1 MLSTAAG
8 YRGVPTRGH
17 VETTPRQNLGIAL
30 RVRTVLT
37 NRAAIVRLACLAVLV
52 QFALSPPMSSADGSN
67 TLTVVGTSDVQDSGL
82 FDNVLKPGFEAF
94 YNKAHPTAPITIS
107 YLPKGTQAAITAA
120 EAGSAS
126 ALLVHAASLEN
137 QFVHDGFS
145 AEPFGRAIFYGDFVL
160 LGPASDPAHVMT
172 NDKNNVAGAFQDIAA
187 AGALGKANFVTRNDN
202 SGTNVEEHLIW
213 KQTNVPGCTVSDA
226 NGGGKTPSTTSGRCP
241 TTATPPSWY
250 QIGGT
255 NQAANVQITDTCN
268 FTGGPNDCYTI
279 TDRGTFDNLEALHE
293 LNRLHVLNGPNSGS
307 APGGT
312 TFLVNSFHAYAINP
326 KKFTGQPVSF
336 NLPGAEAFLNWV
348 TSPAGQTMVN
358 DYLKGATGGPPFLKD
373 AAPTLN
379 ITSKLPKSI
388 AANRRL
394 KVEGTLRNVV
404 PGTPSLV
411 KKKVTLS
418 ALRLSVAR
426 ANPAAVPVPVA
437 TTTTGRHGHYV
448 LRYRPQAHSRYFVST
463 GRITQIEKGSLNPKF
478 RDLLNP
484 TSQKLGV
491 SRVRGS
497 VAIHKVTVHG
507 NRITVHGSLG
517 PAPIDAFAQVRLLA
531 AHVGHHPLNTV
542 ASRHVNAGK
551 RNFVLHFRLSH
562 RFTWR
567 IRLRYVNGGQIK
579 GANSRSANVN

>member
-1 MLSTAAG
+1 VLS
-8 YRGVPTRGH
+8 
-17 VETTPRQNLGIAL
+17 
-30 RVRTVLT
+30 
-37 NRAAIVRLACLAVLV
+37 NRASIVRLACLAVLV
-52 QFALSPPMSSADGSN
+52 QFALSPPMSRADGSN

-82 FDNVLKPGFEAF
+82 FDNVLRPGFEAF
-94 YNKAHPTAPITIS
+94 YNKTHPTAPITIS

-145 AEPFGRAIFYGDFVL
+145 AEPFGRAIFYGAFVL
-160 LGPASDPAHVMT
+160 LGPASDPAHVLT
-172 NDKNNVAGAFQDIAA
+172 TDRNNIAGAFQDIAA

-213 KQTNVPGCTVSDA
+213 KQTNVPGCTVDPT

-255 NQAANVQITDTCN
+255 NQAANVQITDTCS

-293 LNRLHVLNGPNSGS
+293 LTRLQVFNGPNSAS

-312 TFLVNSFHAYAINP
+312 TFLVNSFHAYAVNP
-326 KKFTGQPVSF
+326 NKFTGQPVTF

-348 TSPAGQTMVN
+348 TSPAGQTKVN
-358 DYLKGATGGPPFLKD
+358 NYLKGATGGPPFLSD

-379 ITSKLPKSI
+379 ITSTLPKTS
-388 AANRRL
+388 AANPGL

-404 PGTPSLV
+404 PGTLPLV
-411 KKKVTLS
+411 KKQVTLS

-437 TTTTGRHGHYV
+437 TTTTGKHGHYV
-448 LRYRPQAHSRYFVST
+448 LRYRPKANSRYFVST
-463 GRITQIEKGSLNPKF
+463 GRLTQTENTSLNPMF

-497 VAIHKVTVHG
+497 VAIHTVTVHG
-507 NRITVHGSLG
+507 NHVTVHGSLA

-531 AHVGHHPLNTV
+531 AQVGHHPLNTV
-542 ASRHVNAGK
+542 ASRHVNAGN
-551 RNFVLHFRLSH
+551 RSFVLHFRLSH
-562 RFTWR
+562 RFSWR

-579 GANSRSANVN
+579 SANSRPATVN

>member
-255 NQAANVQITDTCN
+255 NQAANVQITDTCS

-348 TSPAGQTMVN
+348 TSPAGQTRVN
-358 DYLKGATGGPPFLKD
+358 NYLKGATGGPPFLKD

>member
-30 RVRTVLT
+30 RVKTVLT

-255 NQAANVQITDTCN
+255 NQAANVQITDTCS